1 MNKGVLEQGNQEYI
15 KNMMTSFLK
24 MLNINSNRVN
34 QIFTGKE
41 EKRSGIAL
49 FDLKL
54 SGAGPAG
61 FSH

>member
-1 MNKGVLEQGNQEYI
+1 
-15 KNMMTSFLK
+15 MMTSFLK

-41 EKRSGIAL
+41 EKCSGIAL